1 MRLSLRIKV
10 TAAVLV
16 MALIV
21 AGVTA
26 FVSYSTYARSIE
38 EHYERLTLNTAR
50 SAASMVDGGAV
61 AELTERTVEI
71 YRSLCPEENTPPDF
85 DAFDEDD
92 WAAYYAAFDEIV
104 ESQAYR
110 ETFATLNAL
119 KEDNGVLWL
128 YVAYMDPVTGQSP
141 EGERTAQKRN

>member
-61 AELTERTVEI
+61 AELTERTV
-71 YRSLCPEENTPPDF
+71 
-85 DAFDEDD
+85 
-92 WAAYYAAFDEIV
+92 
-104 ESQAYR
+104 
-110 ETFATLNAL
+110 
-119 KEDNGVLWL
+119 
-128 YVAYMDPVTGQSP
+128 
-141 EGERTAQKRN
+141 